1 MPRALDLNTKTVQR
15 LILKTVKDVQD
26 GEIDTK
32 KGNTMISGYRA
43 ILYGNHLKATEERI
57 EIDRRL
63 AENME
68 QLNSFISRGGTF
80 PAYQEVEKHEETEL

>member
-1 MPRALDLNTKTVQR
+1 MPRATDLSTKTIQK

-26 GEIDTK
+26 GAVDTK
-32 KGNTMISGYRA
+32 KGNTMISGFRA
-43 ILYGNHLKATEERI
+43 VLYGNHLKATEERI

-68 QLNSFISRGGTF
+68 QLNHFISQGGTF
-80 PAYQEVEKHEETEL
+80 PVYQEVEKHEETEL